1 MQRNLFLLFLLLI
14 FSSFQRIEERAV
26 LPILSPAFS
35 QRQTSK
41 LKLDNGL
48 SVYLISDPQAPKSAA
63 SLSVHT
69 GSWMDPKEHLGM
81 AHFLEHMLFLATKK
95 YPVESEYDR
104 FLKAHGGAS
113 NAFTESLYTT
123 YSFEVDTNAF
133 QEALDR
139 FSCFFYQ
146 PLLSSSGVTRE
157 INAIQ
162 SEYAGHLENDKT
174 RRYFVQKFLSN
185 PNHAEHRMNIGNR
198 VSLQGTTTDE
208 LRAWFESH
216 YNAQSMHLVIY
227 SSLPLPQIEEWVKQK
242 FSLIPSQET
251 PSFQINTPI
260 LDPKLYKHAI
270 FIEPIHQKR
279 EITLVWELPSEF
291 GDAEMSRPYDIISH
305 ILGHEGE
312 KSLLSSLRSQD
323 LATGVSAGK
332 TLYVN
337 NGLLFYIQIDLT
349 KKGIKNFQTVIKR
362 VFQAIKRIE
371 SRNLPQTLFDDI
383 QQIQKIRF
391 QYPKLEAP
399 FDSVTTHAVKMREEP
414 LGSYPYHSTVIQ
426 KFDPGMIRDM
436 AALMSVDRCQIYV
449 MAKESDTHIEASL
462 REPWMQIPFAI
473 RPLPLKVVEE
483 SRQPPLDPEIDLPSQ
498 NPFIPKT
505 LTLKNA
511 VVIENSPNPIAE
523 LIADKAQGKFYFAP
537 DTRYGIP
544 EISYMMT
551 LRTPYVH
558 SGDASSVVHADLAIL
573 ALKESI
579 NSYGY
584 EAKMAGLDYEIS
596 RANNGITF
604 KINGY
609 SEHAA
614 KLLTHI
620 LATLRSLQIQVSSFE
635 RLKNNQL
642 EQYQNGTK
650 KGPLLRGIDQ
660 FKRFFYLDY
669 VTENGKA
676 KEITNVTHESMNL
689 YLKGLLD
696 QTYLEGMVYGNIEKK
711 EAQDLW
717 LAIWDTL
724 KTSAYL
730 KEDHLKTRLALFP
743 QLEGPL
749 YLNYPI
755 AGKGNALLL
764 AIEQDP
770 YSMQMH
776 ACHDIATGLLFPLY
790 FSSLRTKQQ
799 TGYQVAVLDQE
810 VEKQLVMLFLIETY
824 THEPRDLLARTE
836 AFLETFVRDSATK
849 EYQENFET
857 IRLATIQE
865 LLSPPENMQAMNE
878 RLYNL
883 AFLRD
888 GNFNWYNERATNLRQ
903 LQLTTFNEQM
913 QTMFGRPNHKRLAL
927 LVQGK
932 LEEADQFHY
941 RHAKSGKWLQDL
953 SVYRT
958 KEERE

>member
-1 MQRNLFLLFLLLI
+1 MQKIFLLSLLLV
-14 FSSFQRIEERAV
+14 FSSFQRIEERAI

-41 LKLDNGL
+41 LELDNGL
-48 SVYLISDPQAPKSAA
+48 NVYLISDPQAPKSAA
-63 SLSVHT
+63 ALSVHA
-69 GSWMDPKEHLGM
+69 GSWMDPQQHLGM

-104 FLKAHGGAS
+104 FLKAHGGRS

-146 PLLSSSGVTRE
+146 PLLSPSGVARE

-162 SEYAGHLENDKT
+162 SEYAGHLENDNT

-198 VSLQGTTTDE
+198 DTLHGTTTDE

-216 YNAQSMHLVIY
+216 YNAGSMYLVIY
-227 SSLPLPQIEEWVKQK
+227 TSLPLAQIEEWVVQK
-242 FSLIPSQET
+242 FSPIPSKET
-251 PSFQINTPI
+251 LSFQINTPI

-312 KSLLSSLRSQD
+312 KSLLSALRAQD
-323 LATGVSAGK
+323 LATSVSAGK
-332 TLYVN
+332 TQYVD

-371 SRNLPQTLFDDI
+371 SRNLPQTLFDDL

-399 FDSVTTHAVKMREEP
+399 FESVTTDAVRMREEP
-414 LGSYPYHSTVIQ
+414 LSSYPYHSTVIQ
-426 KFDPGMIRDM
+426 KFNPQIVREM
-436 AALMSVDRCQIYV
+436 AALMSIDRCQIYV

-473 RPLPLKVVEE
+473 RPLPLKLVEE
-483 SRQPPLDPEIDLPSQ
+483 SRQPPLDPEIDLPAL

-505 LTLKNA
+505 LTLKNTLQ
-511 VVIENSPNPIAE
+511 IENFPNPKAE
-523 LIADKAQGKFYFAP
+523 LIVDKAQGKLYFAA
-537 DTRYGIP
+537 DTRYGTP
-544 EISYMMT
+544 EISYIMT

-558 SGDASSVVHADLAIL
+558 SGDASSVIHADLAIV

-584 EAKMAGLDYEIS
+584 VAKMAGLDYEIN

-609 SEHAA
+609 SEHAPQ
-614 KLLTHI
+614 LLTHI
-620 LATLRSLQIQVSSFE
+620 LATLRSLQVEVDSFE

-642 EQYQNGTK
+642 EKYQNYAK

-669 VTENGKA
+669 VTENSKA
-676 KEITNVTHESMNL
+676 KEMANLTHESMNR

-696 QTYLEGMVYGNIEKK
+696 QVYLEAMVYGNIEKK
-711 EAQDLW
+711 EAEDLW
-717 LAIWDTL
+717 LTIWNTL
-724 KTSAYL
+724 KTNAYL
-730 KEDHLKTRLALFP
+730 KEDHLKIRLALFP

-755 AGKGNALLL
+755 ASKGNALVL

-770 YSMQMH
+770 YSVELH
-776 ACHDIATGLLFPLY
+776 ACHDIASSLLFPLY
-790 FSSLRTKQQ
+790 FSSLRTQQQ
-799 TGYQVAVLDQE
+799 TGYQVAVVDQE
-810 VEKQLVMLFLIETY
+810 VEKQLLMLFLIETY

-836 AFLETFVRDSATK
+836 AFLETFVRESTSK
-849 EYQENFET
+849 EYQENFEA
-857 IRLATIQE
+857 IRLAKIQE
-865 LLSPPENMQAMNE
+865 MLSPPENMQTMGE
-878 RLYNL
+878 RLYDL
-883 AFLRD
+883 AFVRE
-888 GNFNWYNERATNLRQ
+888 GNFNWYQERATSLRH
-903 LQLTTFNEQM
+903 LQLGTFNEQI
-913 QTMFGRPNHKRLAL
+913 QTLFGRSNHKRLGL
-927 LVQGK
+927 LIQGK
-932 LEEADQFHY
+932 LEEGDQFHY